1 MTRHL
6 ERRARTMLLA
16 GIVVAV
22 ISFALAA
29 AMGWG

>member
-1 MTRHL
+1 MTRFD
-6 ERRARTMLLA
+6 RRARTMLIA

-22 ISFALAA
+22 ISFTLAA